1 MADGKSIL
9 VDTSRCTACRGCQ
22 VACKQWNGLPGTKT
36 KQLGTYQ
43 NPRDLSADTWRLV
56 RFAEGRKEDGKPYW
70 YFFSDQ
76 CRHCIDPPCMDA
88 IGGYVEG
95 GVIKDEAT
103 GAILYTAKAKKAP
116 FEEVRNACPFDIPRQ
131 NAKTKTFAKCT
142 MCADRLANDMAPA
155 CVKSCPTGALAFGE
169 RKEILDMA
177 AKRVDELKKT
187 HPKAMALNPNDVR
200 VIYIVTDDPVKYHK
214 YAAS

>member
-1 MADGKSIL
+1 
-9 VDTSRCTACRGCQ
+9 
-22 VACKQWNGLPGTKT
+22 
-36 KQLGTYQ
+36 
-43 NPRDLSADTWRLV
+43 
-56 RFAEGRKEDGKPYW
+56 
-70 YFFSDQ
+70 
-76 CRHCIDPPCMDA
+76 
-88 IGGYVEG
+88 
-95 GVIKDEAT
+95 
-103 GAILYTAKAKKAP
+103 
-116 FEEVRNACPFDIPRQ
+116 
-131 NAKTKTFAKCT
+131 